1 MATPDAKAIDY
12 INVSNETETTA
23 WKRWTILILLS
34 LGAIL
39 AFASRTNI
47 SAALAYKPFIQ
58 SFHLTDVDRG
68 LLNSAF
74 FWSYAALQIPMGWL
88 VDRYGVKIPYAISFV
103 IWCLA
108 SAATGLSRSV
118 SQLTA
123 TRIVTGVGEAIV
135 VPASYRWM
143 RQNFSE
149 KQMGSA
155 IGIYMI
161 GTKIGP
167 AIGAPLAVWLIATYN
182 WQLMFLL
189 IGLVGL
195 IWLVPWMLLVK
206 KDIPDTGKAAV
217 AGRKKAAAALPMSAI
232 FSSPVVWGTIV
243 INFCYNYFVFYC
255 MTWMPAYLVET
266 RHLSLAKMGAF
277 QFFSFMGIAIVALV
291 SGWVADQM
299 IRRGGDPVLVRKGF
313 VVAGFAIAATEIF
326 GASTTS
332 LNVALFWALVSL
344 SGIGLATAN
353 HLALCRMTL
362 IPPGASGLVAGIQN
376 VSTSLAGIVAPI
388 LSGWLL
394 QSTGSYTAPMQ
405 VINFFLILALV
416 VCIVV
421 LREKWAPRAPEAGP
435 AAA

>member
-1 MATPDAKAIDY
+1 MATSEATATDKIA
-12 INVSNETETTA
+12 VSNETETIA
-23 WKRWTILILLS
+23 WKRWVILGLLS
-34 LGAIL
+34 VGAIL

-47 SAALAYKPFIQ
+47 SAALAFKGFVQ
-58 SFHLTDVDRG
+58 DFNLTDVDRG
-68 LLNSAF
+68 LLNSSF

-103 IWCLA
+103 VWCLA
-108 SAATGLSRSV
+108 SAATGMSRSL

-123 TRIVTGVGEAIV
+123 MRIVTGAGEAIV

-149 KQMGSA
+149 KQMGLA
-155 IGIYMI
+155 IGIYMV

-167 AIGAPLAVWLIATYN
+167 AIGAPLAVALISMYN
-182 WQLMFLL
+182 WRLMFLL
-189 IGLVGL
+189 IGLGGL
-195 IWLVPWMLLVK
+195 VWLAPWLLLVR
-206 KDIPDTGKAAV
+206 KDIPQTQAGKK
-217 AGRKKAAAALPMSAI
+217 RAAALPMSAI

-255 MTWMPAYLVET
+255 MTWMPAYLVEK
-266 RHLSLAKMGAF
+266 RHLSLSKMGAF

-299 IRRGGDPVLVRKGF
+299 IKRGGNPVAVRKGF
-313 VVAGFAIAATEIF
+313 VIVGFAIATTELF
-326 GASTTS
+326 GASASS
-332 LNVALFWALVSL
+332 LNMALYWSLISL

-362 IPPGASGLVAGIQN
+362 IPPGAAGMVAGIQN

-388 LSGWLL
+388 ISGWLL
-394 QSTGSYTAPMQ
+394 QKTGSYTAPMQ
-405 VINFFLILALV
+405 VINFFLVLGLV
-416 VCIVV
+416 TCIVV
-421 LREKWAPRAPEAGP
+421 LREKWAPKAPIAI
-435 AAA
+435 